1 MEALLIL
8 GQRLYESNEL
18 VERGVESASEP
29 PLQVLDELL
38 KAKWTDP
45 VLGCMAYY
53 AWDDAMRRRL
63 PAAEGVA
70 PTYSERTAR
79 NLLAYFGDLPDAR
92 VIGALAELPEA
103 PGLEDALRPGEVPV
117 LARSLRVA
125 AHAGGPG
132 AEPLRRWAAHVAPES
147 PWSLIGRP
155 EPAAADTTAAV
166 PVPATM

>member
-1 MEALLIL
+1 VEALLIL

-63 PAAEGVA
+63 PAAEGAA
-70 PTYSERTAR
+70 PTYSKATAR

-92 VIGALAELPEA
+92 VIGAMAVLPEPRRWRTRSA
-103 PGLEDALRPGEVPV
+103 PARCPCSRAVSAWPPTPVALGRSHFSVGPPT
-117 LARSLRVA
+117 SLRKA
-125 AHAGGPG
+125 LG
-132 AEPLRRWAAHVAPES
+132 A
-147 PWSLIGRP
+147 
-155 EPAAADTTAAV
+155 
-166 PVPATM
+166 